1 MQAWEELGVRPADIL
16 LPQGVDGQRWSCIAC
31 DQFTSD
37 EEYWKRMEA
46 FTGEKPG
53 AVHIIFPEIYLGQ
66 EDAVRIRSINAA
78 MQHYLDEGIFREYRD
93 AVIMCRRTLR
103 SGRVRTGLIMAA
115 DLEKY
120 DYSVGSQSLIRATE
134 STIVRRLPPR
144 IAIRENAPVELPHI
158 MLLLDDRGNTVF
170 DVGSGGKTVYD
181 TPLAINGGHI
191 KGTLL
196 DEGQK
201 EHIFKALQGLAER
214 KNFARRSGVG
224 EDTPVLLFAVGDG
237 NHSLACA
244 KACWEK
250 IKQGLSEQ
258 ERQTHPAR
266 FALVE
271 IVNLYDSSLEFHPI
285 HRVVFDVD
293 SSALL
298 KELAYDGSGAAT
310 VEAITSEGRRKLRIK
325 DSCSLTVGS
334 LQEGIDKYIQ
344 KHGGRVDYVH
354 EEETVCRLGAM
365 KGNAGFILPEFA
377 KEELFAYVIKNGAL
391 PRKTFSMGE
400 GCDKRYYF
408 EARKIRRD

>member
-170 DVGSGGKTVYD
+170 DVGPGGKTVYD
-181 TPLAINGGHI
+181 TPLAMNGGHI

-214 KNFARRSGVG
+214 KNFARRSGRKSFVG
-224 EDTPVLLFAVGDG
+224 LRKGVLGKD
-237 NHSLACA
+237 
-244 KACWEK
+244 KA
-250 IKQGLSEQ
+250 GT
-258 ERQTHPAR
+258 ERAGTADASR
-266 FALVE
+266 
-271 IVNLYDSSLEFHPI
+271 
-285 HRVVFDVD
+285 
-293 SSALL
+293 
-298 KELAYDGSGAAT
+298 
-310 VEAITSEGRRKLRIK
+310 
-325 DSCSLTVGS
+325 
-334 LQEGIDKYIQ
+334 
-344 KHGGRVDYVH
+344 
-354 EEETVCRLGAM
+354 TVC
-365 KGNAGFILPEFA
+365 AG
-377 KEELFAYVIKNGAL
+377 GD
-391 PRKTFSMGE
+391 
-400 GCDKRYYF
+400 C
-408 EARKIRRD
+408 

>member
-120 DYSVGSQSLIRATE
+120 DYSAGSQSLIRATE

-158 MLLLDDRGNTVF
+158 MLLLDDRDNTVF
-170 DVGSGGKTVYD
+170 EVGCGGKTVYD
-181 TPLAINGGHI
+181 TPLAMNGGHI

-201 EHIFKALQGLAER
+201 EHIFRALQGLAER

-310 VEAITSEGRRKLRIK
+310 VEAITSDGRRKLRIK
-325 DSCSLTVGS
+325 DGCSLTVGS

-344 KHGGRVDYVH
+344 KHGG
-354 EEETVCRLGAM
+354 
-365 KGNAGFILPEFA
+365 
-377 KEELFAYVIKNGAL
+377 
-391 PRKTFSMGE
+391 
-400 GCDKRYYF
+400 
-408 EARKIRRD
+408 

>member
-1 MQAWEELGVRPADIL
+1 M
-16 LPQGVDGQRWSCIAC
+16 
-31 DQFTSD
+31 
-37 EEYWKRMEA
+37 
-46 FTGEKPG
+46 
-53 AVHIIFPEIYLGQ
+53 
-66 EDAVRIRSINAA
+66 
-78 MQHYLDEGIFREYRD
+78 
-93 AVIMCRRTLR
+93 
-103 SGRVRTGLIMAA
+103 
-115 DLEKY
+115 
-120 DYSVGSQSLIRATE
+120 
-134 STIVRRLPPR
+134 
-144 IAIRENAPVELPHI
+144 
-158 MLLLDDRGNTVF
+158 
-170 DVGSGGKTVYD
+170 
-181 TPLAINGGHI
+181 NGGHI

-310 VEAITSEGRRKLRIK
+310 AEAITSEWK
-325 DSCSLTVGS
+325 DGS
-334 LQEGIDKYIQ
+334 
-344 KHGGRVDYVH
+344 
-354 EEETVCRLGAM
+354 
-365 KGNAGFILPEFA
+365 
-377 KEELFAYVIKNGAL
+377 
-391 PRKTFSMGE
+391 
-400 GCDKRYYF
+400 
-408 EARKIRRD
+408 